1 MLGEVS
7 AFELPD
13 GIRVTDVSF
22 LAIQGLGDGGI
33 ISLSEIIISD
43 LVPLSERGTYEG
55 VLGVVWAVASAMGPP
70 LGGLFSRG
78 KHWRWLFCERTLFS
92 VCSGPQQLH
101 HSIKCSHLSSCH
113 RLCLHLYG
121 HEGSSFIDSE

>member
-1 MLGEVS
+1 ML
-7 AFELPD
+7 
-13 GIRVTDVSF
+13 

-78 KHWRWLFCERTLFS
+78 KHWRWLFCE
-92 VCSGPQQLH
+92 
-101 HSIKCSHLSSCH
+101 
-113 RLCLHLYG
+113 
-121 HEGSSFIDSE
+121 